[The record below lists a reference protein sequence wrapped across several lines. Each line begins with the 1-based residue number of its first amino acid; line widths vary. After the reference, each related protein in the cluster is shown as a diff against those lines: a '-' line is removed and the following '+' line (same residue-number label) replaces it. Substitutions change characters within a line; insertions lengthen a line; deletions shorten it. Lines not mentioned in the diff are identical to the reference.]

1 MNFGPFVVGRSTF
14 VYLHDLVM
22 TAVAVVLAL
31 YLRVSDDA
39 FDLYRPV
46 LVAGVP
52 VAVVVAAVTFRLFGL
67 YRGIWRYASAPDMV
81 QLVKAV
87 SVSALLFG
95 ALVTGVA
102 MLVPLSPPMEPM
114 PRSVPLILWLVLL
127 AVLGGPRFGY
137 RLFKD
142 QRLARRPL
150 ENGHGVIPVLLIGVG
165 EEAALFIR
173 SLDNDSHAPYRVVG
187 VLDEKGRRVGRDI
200 RGVPVLGE
208 IDQLEAVVEALGQ
221 RGLRPQRLILT
232 KSQPEL
238 DAGMVRRLLDQAE
251 ALGLPLTRLP
261 RLTEFKEALSEG
273 KIELRPIAIED
284 LLGRPQAALNRSAI
298 TGLIAGRRVL
308 VTGAGG
314 TIGSELSRQI
324 AALRP
329 AALVLVDHGE
339 FNLYTI
345 DLELR
350 ENFPDI
356 EIAAILADV
365 RNREPI
371 MRLFRRQRPELV
383 FHAAA
388 LKHVPLVESCPD
400 EGVLTNVI
408 GTRNIAD
415 AARTVGVQA
424 MVLIS
429 TDKAVR
435 PSSVMGACKRI
446 AEAYCQALD
455 TLAVRAVAAGA
466 PAPTRFVT
474 VRFGNV
480 LGSSGSVV
488 PLFQRQ
494 LARGGPLTVTD
505 PEMRRYFMTVRE
517 AVELVLQ
524 ASAHGV
530 AHPDERGRILVLDMG
545 EPVRIVDLARQ
556 MIRLSGFKPD
566 IDVKIQFVGLRPG
579 EKLFEEILYAAEQ
592 PSRTEAD
599 GVYLASPRVIDYAL
613 LNRALHDLEG
623 AALANDRTRI
633 MAILCDI
640 VPEYQVPGRDIGHPG
655 TLPVDPANGLRS
667 LETGT

>member
-1 MNFGPFVVGRSTF
+1 MNLGPFVVGRSTV
-14 VYLHDLVM
+14 VYLHDLVV
-22 TAVAVVLAL
+22 TAAAMVFAM
-31 YLRVSDDA
+31 YLRVGNDA

-46 LVAGVP
+46 LLASIPMVMIIG
-52 VAVVVAAVTFRLFGL
+52 AVTFRLFGL

-87 SVSALLFG
+87 SVSAVVFG
-95 ALVTGVA
+95 GLISALV
-102 MLVPLSPPMEPM
+102 MLVPMEPM

-127 AVLGGPRFGY
+127 VALGGPRFGY
-137 RLFKD
+137 RLLKD
-142 QRLARRPL
+142 SRLARRPL
-150 ENGHGVIPVLLIGVG
+150 EGGQGVIPVLLIGLG
-165 EEAALFIR
+165 EAAALFIR
-173 SLDNDSHAPYRVVG
+173 SLDNEPHAPYRVVG

-200 RGVPVLGE
+200 RGVPVLGD
-208 IDQLEAVVEALGQ
+208 IDQLAQVVESLGQ
-221 RGLRPQRLILT
+221 RGQRPQRLILT

-238 DAGMVRRLLDQAE
+238 DSGVVRRLLDE
-251 ALGLPLTRLP
+251 ADTLGLPLTRLP

-284 LLGRPQAALNRSAI
+284 LLGRPQAVLNRSAI
-298 TGLIAGRRVL
+298 TDLIAERRVL

-314 TIGSELSRQI
+314 TIGSELCRQI

-329 AALVLVDHGE
+329 AALVLVDNGE
-339 FNLYTI
+339 FNLYAI
-345 DLELR
+345 DMELR
-350 ENFPDI
+350 ESFPAI
-356 EIAAILADV
+356 EITTVLADV
-365 RNREPI
+365 RNRDRI
-371 MRLFRRQRPELV
+371 MRLFHDRRPDLV

-388 LKHVPLVESCPD
+388 LKHVPLVESCPG

-408 GTRNIAD
+408 GTRNVAD
-415 AARTVGVQA
+415 AARAVGVRA

-455 TLAVRAVAAGA
+455 TVAVRDAAAGTH
-466 PAPTRFVT
+466 PATRFVT

-599 GVYLASPRVIDYAL
+599 GVFLASPRLIDYAL
-613 LNRALHDLEG
+613 LNRTLHELET
-623 AALANDRTRI
+623 AAAADDRVRI
-633 MAILCDI
+633 AAILHTI
-640 VPEYQVPGRDIGHPG
+640 VPEYQSPEDEVAVAARI
-655 TLPVDPANGLRS
+655 
-667 LETGT
+667 